1 MLILSIFL
9 FLAAALCGLVILI
22 AILQDRIVNKTA
34 KYLHGA
40 FAAVALIIL
49 IVYVLAFM
57 PTKST
62 LLIASVTLF
71 IIAALGGLTLFTL
84 DKSNKKIPKVFAIVH
99 PLIALAGLVAL
110 IVYVLP

>member
-1 MLILSIFL
+1 VLILSIFL

-49 IVYVLAFM
+49 IVYVFAFM
-57 PTKST
+57 PTESM
-62 LLIASVTLF
+62 LLLSSLILLV
-71 IIAALGGLTLFTL
+71 IAALGGLTLFTL
-84 DKSNKKIPKVFAIVH
+84 DRNNKKTPKVFAIVH
-99 PLIALAGLVAL
+99 PLIALAGLIAL
-110 IVYVLP
+110 IAYVLP